1 MEIKNEEIK
10 KQLLKTRSIHNKSLL
25 KNLGY
30 EGEGSNTSVRQII
43 NGNPTVKRLE
53 PVADFFDVSM
63 DIFFERSFT
72 TEQEEEKLTS
82 QMKIDHLESLLEEK
96 NKRIETLELLVQV
109 LNAKK

>member
-1 MEIKNEEIK
+1 MYNGNIIKE
-10 KQLLKTRSIHNKSLL
+10 LLKTRNIPNKELL
-25 KNLGY
+25 KYLGY
-30 EGEGSNTSVRQII
+30 DCEGGNTSLSQII